1 MCEGVREEGGRPL
14 GRGQAAR
21 SRRPPSPP
29 PWPTRTLFVSPPP
42 RWSQIHAR
50 TSSTDS
56 ARPRSVS
63 TMGRPPGKGSA
74 AACRALGDN
83 VLSSPRKRE
92 RAVVRLLLSH
102 FAPPCIV
109 APVAAALAT
118 CPAHSCRPLPSA
130 LPPSPCPHVLRRR
143 PLRAPS
149 TCSALVIVCSPCSGA
164 ANPWATCGGA
174 VPWHLCWHR
183 PLPPPLPSGWPP
195 LPPCIRCVA
204 PSSPRLS
211 MHPPRAH
218 VALLFHSTAARHA
231 PRSPARLPR
240 SSRLVSAPRA
250 RLPRRTIHVDAALHS
265 RRGRRGIRS

>member
-21 SRRPPSPP
+21 SSRPQSPP
-29 PWPTRTLFVSPPP
+29 PWPTRTLFVSPPLVANS
-42 RWSQIHAR
+42 RKNFFHRQR
-50 TSSTDS
+50 
-56 ARPRSVS
+56 
-63 TMGRPPGKGSA
+63 A
-74 AACRALGDN
+74 AAICFDHGPPARQRQRRCLPRARRQRPLI
-83 VLSSPRKRE
+83 SAQRE

-109 APVAAALAT
+109 ASVAAALAT